1 MGKKKK
7 MKPDGGG
14 DSQYSPSTVFI
25 TGLPYSLT
33 NAQLEETFSE
43 VGPIRRCFMVTKKG
57 STEHRGFGFVQ
68 FASVEDANRA
78 IELKNGSNIGG
89 RNIHVKHAMHRAPLE
104 QRRPK
109 ENQGDH
115 LDDDNLAKLDKVSPT
130 SETIAHEKVS
140 KTETAGKLVE
150 EAKDVKVHLSAET
163 IKKVKVPKSQLRDK
177 LLQKKV
183 ATVTGNLPDDRN
195 SSEKQRVAKMVI
207 FGGLLD
213 AEMADEVHR
222 CARECGTVCSVTFPL
237 PCEELNNHG
246 LARDGCRMQASSVL
260 YTSVKSARACVATLH
275 GKRIR
280 GGLVWARQLGGE
292 GSKTQKWKLI
302 VRNIP
307 FKAKVN
313 EIKEMFSAA
322 GFVWDVFIPQNSET
336 GLSKGFAFVKF
347 TSKQDAESAIKMFNG
362 KHFGKRPVAVDWA
375 IPKDVYASGGH
386 SHPGSGD
393 GPDNE
398 GEGTESSSDSE
409 NNVEVNKAD
418 HTDDISSEES
428 DSSDEKE
435 NHIEANLEDEAEVLR
450 KVLKNVIAS
459 SSNSTGTSMT
469 DDANRSQENK
479 KDENLGIPSKA
490 QDMPAVV
497 LGNAEKSKQISKRT
511 TEGED
516 ELQRTIFISNL
527 PFEID
532 REEVKDRFSAFG
544 KVESFFPVLHH
555 VTKRPRGTGFLKF
568 KTEEAADAAI
578 SVANAAA
585 GLGVLLKG
593 RQLKIMKALDRNAA
607 QHKEEENAK
616 KGDHDNRNLYLAEEG
631 LIMEGTPAAEGVS
644 AGDMSKRKGLQ
655 EKKIVKLQSPNFHIS
670 KTRLIIYN
678 LPKSMTEKE
687 FKQIC
692 INAVTSRATK
702 QIPSIRQIKILKDS
716 KDGKPVKKNNSRGVA
731 FVEFTEHQHALV
743 ALRVLNNN
751 PETFGPEHRPIVE
764 FALDNIQTLRHRQ
777 GKVQSQLKESLNEA
791 EDFQPTD
798 KSNAMDTHP
807 KEKFRK
813 RKSRYDTTTTLGTSR
828 SGAEAEA
835 GTRDQAEKPRGEV
848 RATKKQKHNST
859 NWKENNLA
867 NQNVK
872 ASKKKPM
879 NKEEGGKLDQVEA
892 HAVKAE
898 TITKNRHEH
907 LEGTKKQSKKRRVQ
921 DQAQEQKE
929 HIGLEKKKK
938 NKKNSDPLGQD
949 VADKLDMLIEQYRK
963 KFTPRTSG
971 QSDNGKQGGSK
982 QLKRWFQS

>member
-1 MGKKKK
+1 
-7 MKPDGGG
+7 MKPEGGG
-14 DSQYSPSTVFI
+14 DGQYSPSTVFV

-89 RNIHVKHAMHRAPLE
+89 RNIQVKHAMHRAPLE
-104 QRRPK
+104 QRRSK
-109 ENQGDH
+109 GNQGDH
-115 LDDDNLAKLDKVSPT
+115 LDDVNLAKLDKISPT
-130 SETIAHEKVS
+130 SKKIEHEKVS
-140 KTETAGKLVE
+140 EAESAGKLPE
-150 EAKDVKVHLSAET
+150 ETKDGKVHLSAET
-163 IKKVKVPKSQLRDK
+163 IKKEKVLQSQLTGKR
-177 LLQKKV
+177 LQKKL
-183 ATVTGNLPDDRN
+183 ATVSGNVADDGN
-195 SSEKQRVAKMVI
+195 GSKKQRVAKMVI

-213 AEMADEVHR
+213 AEMADEVHH

-237 PCEELNNHG
+237 PCEELNKHG
-246 LARDGCRMQASSVL
+246 LARGGCRVQASSVL
-260 YTSVKSARACVATLH
+260 YTSVKSARLCVATLH

-336 GLSKGFAFVKF
+336 GSSKGFAFVKF
-347 TSKQDAESAIKMFNG
+347 TSKQDAENAIKMFNG
-362 KHFGKRPVAVDWA
+362 KHFAKRPIAVDWA
-375 IPKDVYASGGH
+375 VPKNVYASGGH

-393 GPDNE
+393 GYEHED
-398 GEGTESSSDSE
+398 EGTESSSDSE
-409 NNVEVNKAD
+409 NNVDVNKND

-428 DSSDEKE
+428 DSIEEKE
-435 NHIEANLEDEAEVLR
+435 NSIEENLEDEAEVLR
-450 KVLKNVIAS
+450 KVLKNIIAS
-459 SSNSTGTSMT
+459 SSNGTGTSMT
-469 DDANRSQENK
+469 DDTNLSEENK
-479 KDENLGIPSKA
+479 EDENLGGPSKA
-490 QDMPAVV
+490 QDMPAVII
-497 LGNAEKSKQISKRT
+497 GNTEKSKQIGKRT

-516 ELQRTIFISNL
+516 DLQRTIFISNL

-532 REEVKDRFSAFG
+532 REEVKHRFSAFG

-568 KTEEAADAAI
+568 KTAEAADAAI
-578 SVANAAA
+578 SAANAG

-593 RQLKIMKALDRNAA
+593 RQLKIMKALDRKAA
-607 QHKEEENAK
+607 QHKEEEKAK
-616 KGDHDNRNLYLAEEG
+616 IRDHDNRNLYLAEEG

-644 AGDMSKRKGLQ
+644 ASDMSKRKGLQ
-655 EKKIVKLQSPNFHIS
+655 EKKMIKLQSPNIHIS

-678 LPKSMTEKE
+678 LPKSMTKKE
-687 FKQIC
+687 LKKLC

-702 QIPSIRQIKILKDS
+702 QSPSIRQIKILKDS
-716 KDGKPVKKNNSRGVA
+716 KDGKPVKNNSRGVA

-777 GKVQSQLKESLNEA
+777 VNIQSQPKVSINES
-791 EDFQPTD
+791 EDFWPAD
-798 KSNAMDTHP
+798 KSNAVDTCP
-807 KEKFRK
+807 KEKSRK
-813 RKSRYDTTTTLGTSR
+813 RKSRYDTTAALGTSR
-828 SGAEAEA
+828 SETEAEA
-835 GTRDQAEKPRGEV
+835 GTRALAETPSKEG
-848 RATKKQKHNST
+848 RATKTQKHNSASR
-859 NWKENNLA
+859 KEHNFA
-867 NQNVK
+867 NKKVNV
-872 ASKKKPM
+872 SKKKPM
-879 NKEEGGKLDQVEA
+879 NKVEGGKLDQVEA
-892 HAVKAE
+892 HAVKGK
-898 TITKNRHEH
+898 TVTKNRPQH
-907 LEGTKKQSKKRRVQ
+907 LEGAKRQRKRRRMQ

-929 HIGLEKKKK
+929 HIGSERRKK
-938 NKKNSDPLGQD
+938 NKKNSDPMGQD

-963 KFTPRTSG
+963 KFTPQSRG
-971 QSDNGKQGGSK
+971 QSDTGKQGGSK